1 MLTRA
6 AHWQLRHNLPR
17 KGATDIQYLT
27 LADLPAPVLVTS
39 GLDKMD
45 WISKCKYS
53 FVVLPFQNAHFPLFR
68 FDLKIAKFLL
78 FFSGGKM
85 RQLSAGTGT
94 APECSPTQSRS
105 VTENKKHTLY
115 WKLHPKWLCNIASVK
130 FNTSLYGKNWKM
142 RRFSAG
148 TGSTSECAPTP
159 DPSLRINKQTNTKPT
174 KYNRPKQI

>member
-1 MLTRA
+1 MVLTRA

-68 FDLKIAKFLL
+68 FDLKMQNFYCSSRVEKCGSSQQGQERHQNAHREQKTHTVLKITPQMAVYYCQCYFQYLCLSGKKLKNAALL
-78 FFSGGKM
+78 SRDRLDIRM
-85 RQLSAGTGT
+85 RTK
-94 APECSPTQSRS
+94 SRS
-105 VTENKKHTLY
+105 VTENK
-115 WKLHPKWLCNIASVK
+115 
-130 FNTSLYGKNWKM
+130 
-142 RRFSAG
+142 
-148 TGSTSECAPTP
+148 
-159 DPSLRINKQTNTKPT
+159 QTNQHQT
-174 KYNRPKQI
+174 N